1 MNWSWIKVLASL
13 CRVILLYFSVRCMSL
28 QRRRCE
34 EGPILL
40 SIQDNYLKCCKE
52 EDRSVKSLSESL
64 NGCQKWHKEDHTLDY
79 IPVISFLRRLL
90 FQLDS
95 VVWSFFQLVLQQSHY
110 VENSS
115 TELHLTSSFWIEST
129 SDGITLWLNQKN

>member
-1 MNWSWIKVLASL
+1 MYDA
-13 CRVILLYFSVRCMSL
+13 CH
-28 QRRRCE
+28 CE

-40 SIQDNYLKCCKE
+40 SIRDNYLKCCKE

-64 NGCQKWHKEDHTLDY
+64 NGCQKGHKEDHTLDY

-95 VVWSFFQLVLQQSHY
+95 VV
-110 VENSS
+110 
-115 TELHLTSSFWIEST
+115 
-129 SDGITLWLNQKN
+129 